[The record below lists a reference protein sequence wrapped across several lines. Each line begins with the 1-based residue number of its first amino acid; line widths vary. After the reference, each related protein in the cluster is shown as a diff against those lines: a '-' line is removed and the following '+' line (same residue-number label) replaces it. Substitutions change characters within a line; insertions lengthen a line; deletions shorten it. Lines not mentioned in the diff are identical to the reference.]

1 MYGAGLA
8 ERGRSRTPQYIVTTN
23 HQFAPH
29 VLFAFSGHKGVN
41 IIHYLTDEGKV

>member
-8 ERGRSRTPQYIVTTN
+8 ERGRSHTPQYIVTTN